1 MAMERNID
9 IKEMIQ
15 REIHSISALKERVI
29 FKDIMEGVFLNL
41 YEKNEEMYKRL
52 ETRVMDDL
60 AYDINRYQIRTGLV
74 EKTYLDTT
82 HHVLTAVCKED
93 MQTSVLS
100 TSDIWE
106 ELERN
111 GKACLSTVFVK
122 GDSMEIQK
130 LLGKD
135 GVYSGILQG
144 EKEYSVSV
152 RLEPSRR
159 YLKQM
164 ERLYHLFMKNG
175 VPWQTINA
183 PYLFKMMDIMIYDLP
198 KEILQEQTVK
208 GFAVNFE
215 EYTSIIHYDMVP
227 LWSVWHLQLES
238 IGFPIPCGDYKN
250 FEHTISIQD
259 YGIEHAYLL
268 GEKAGL
274 RSVRQNGDR
283 LLATGEIRNA
293 EKWDVYMIRNGEQQ
307 KIERH
312 QYPIME
318 NLRKDGFTERFLRKS
333 GQRVKTRAELERFIR
348 GFALESYIE
357 YQDCRLEDESK
368 EMPETYSMNFFIKDE
383 IRDQKGRRR
392 LILSFKGKGEEV
404 WLLRDIA
411 SFIVSEVQELY
422 PEYQCEGQ
430 IL

>member
-1 MAMERNID
+1 M
-9 IKEMIQ
+9 
-15 REIHSISALKERVI
+15 
-29 FKDIMEGVFLNL
+29 
-41 YEKNEEMYKRL
+41 
-52 ETRVMDDL
+52 
-60 AYDINRYQIRTGLV
+60 
-74 EKTYLDTT
+74 
-82 HHVLTAVCKED
+82 
-93 MQTSVLS
+93 
-100 TSDIWE
+100 
-106 ELERN
+106 
-111 GKACLSTVFVK
+111 
-122 GDSMEIQK
+122 
-130 LLGKD
+130 
-135 GVYSGILQG
+135 
-144 EKEYSVSV
+144 
-152 RLEPSRR
+152 
-159 YLKQM
+159 
-164 ERLYHLFMKNG
+164 
-175 VPWQTINA
+175 
-183 PYLFKMMDIMIYDLP
+183 
-198 KEILQEQTVK
+198 
-208 GFAVNFE
+208 
-215 EYTSIIHYDMVP
+215 
-227 LWSVWHLQLES
+227 QLES

-259 YGIEHAYLL
+259 YGEEHANLL

-333 GQRVKTRAELERFIR
+333 GQRVKTKAELERFIR

-392 LILSFKGKGEEV
+392 LILSFKGKGKEI
-404 WLLRDIA
+404 WLLRDVA